1 MEETNRN
8 THQSNDELV
17 MNIAIIT
24 GHFPP
29 SKGGG
34 IAEWALGIARELPKL
49 GHATSVYVTHRKDRD
64 LAIHKEEQFD
74 CRPMYGRNWH
84 EFHRF
89 YAGYYM
95 WKILKENPET
105 IFIVT
110 TWGMAKAF
118 NYLKKRYPKSKMI
131 VVAHGLEITRLK
143 SLRELKTM
151 TKVVSSSDLVLSVS
165 KFTRDEIIN
174 RLDRIDTN
182 HVKFLPNGVDTN
194 RFFPSKVDDAFL
206 QKYSIPVGSD
216 IILTLARIIKRKAH
230 DDVIKAMPD
239 ILTEFPKAHYV
250 IAGPHRK
257 KDSYLHYLK
266 QLTKELS
273 VENHVTF
280 IDFIPEEDLK
290 KIYSASKVYV
300 MASRTLHET
309 GDSEGFGITFLEAN
323 ACGCPV
329 IGSYEGGIPDAVEN
343 EINGLLVPSD
353 SPNDISKSI
362 KKLFSNEDYR
372 KNIAKMGM
380 ARVSEKFTWEKLTI
394 QMLDMINS

>member
-49 GHATSVYVTHRKDRD
+49 GHTTSVYVTHRKDRD
-64 LAIHKEEQFD
+64 LAIHKEEQFE

-206 QKYSIPVGSD
+206 QKYNIPVGSD

>member
-1 MEETNRN
+1 M
-8 THQSNDELV
+8 
-17 MNIAIIT
+17 
-24 GHFPP
+24 G
-29 SKGGG
+29 
-34 IAEWALGIARELPKL
+34 LGIARELPKL
-49 GHATSVYVTHRKDRD
+49 GHTTSVYVTHRRDRD
-64 LAIHKEEQFD
+64 LSIHKDEKFD
-74 CRPMYGRNWH
+74 CQPMYGRNWH

-105 IFIVT
+105 VFIVT
-110 TWGMAKAF
+110 TWGMAKSF
-118 NYLKKRYPKSKMI
+118 NFLKKRYPKSRMI

-143 SLRELKTM
+143 HSKELNTM

-174 RLDRIDTN
+174 RLDNINTS

-194 RFFPSKVDDAFL
+194 RFFPSKADESFL
-206 QKYSIPVGSD
+206 QKYDIPIGSD
-216 IILTLARIIKRKAH
+216 LILTLARIIKRKAH
-230 DDVIKAMPD
+230 DDVIRAMPD
-239 ILTEFPKAHYV
+239 ILSAFPKAHYA

-257 KDSYLHYLK
+257 KDPYLHFLK
-266 QLTKELS
+266 QLVKDLS
-273 VENHVTF
+273 LENHVTF
-280 IDFIPEEDLK
+280 IDFIPDEDLK
-290 KIYSASKVYV
+290 KIYSVSKVYV

-353 SPNDISKSI
+353 SPNDISKAI

-372 KNIAKMGM
+372 KNIVKKGM
-380 ARVSEKFTWEKLTI
+380 ERVSNKFTWEKLTI
-394 QMLDMINS
+394 QMLEMLDS

>member
-8 THQSNDELV
+8 THQSNDQLV

-49 GHATSVYVTHRKDRD
+49 GHTTSVYVTHRKDRD
-64 LAIHKEEQFD
+64 LAIHKEEQFE

-118 NYLKKRYPKSKMI
+118 NFLKKRYPKSKMI

-194 RFFPSKVDDAFL
+194 RFFPSGVDDAFL
-206 QKYSIPVGSD
+206 HKYSIPVGSD

-257 KDSYLHYLK
+257 KDPYLHYLK

-290 KIYSASKVYV
+290 KIYSVSKVYV

>member
-1 MEETNRN
+1 MEKTNRN
-8 THQSNDELV
+8 AYQGINEIV

-49 GHATSVYVTHRKDRD
+49 GHTTSVYVTHRKDRD
-64 LAIHKEEQFD
+64 LSIHKDEKFD
-74 CRPMYGRNWH
+74 CLPMYGRNWH

-95 WKILKENPET
+95 WKILRENPET
-105 IFIVT
+105 VFIVT

-118 NYLKKRYPKSKMI
+118 NFLKKRYPKSKMI

-143 SLRELKTM
+143 PSRELKTM
-151 TKVVSSSDLVLSVS
+151 TKVVSASDLVLSVS
-165 KFTRDEIIN
+165 KYTRDEIIK
-174 RLDRIDTN
+174 RLVDIDTS
-182 HVKFLPNGVDTN
+182 HVKFLPNGVDVN
-194 RFFPSKVDDAFL
+194 RFFPSKANESFL
-206 QKYSIPVGSD
+206 QKYNIPVGSD
-216 IILTLARIIKRKAH
+216 LILTLARIIKRKAH
-230 DDVIKAMPD
+230 DDVIRAMPD
-239 ILTEFPKAHYV
+239 ILSEFPQAHYA

-257 KDSYLHYLK
+257 KDPYLDFLK
-266 QLTKELS
+266 QLVEDLS
-273 VENHVTF
+273 LDKHVTF
-280 IDFIPEEDLK
+280 IDFIPDEDLK

-343 EINGLLVPSD
+343 GVNGLLVSSD
-353 SPNDISKSI
+353 SPNEISKSI

-372 KNIAKMGM
+372 ENLVKKGM

>member
-1 MEETNRN
+1 
-8 THQSNDELV
+8 

-49 GHATSVYVTHRKDRD
+49 GHTTSVYVTHRKDRD
-64 LAIHKEEQFD
+64 LDIHKEEQFE

-118 NYLKKRYPKSKMI
+118 NFLKKRYPKSKMI

-194 RFFPSKVDDAFL
+194 RFFPSGVDDAFL
-206 QKYSIPVGSD
+206 QKYNIPVGSD

-257 KDSYLHYLK
+257 KDPYLHYLK

-290 KIYSASKVYV
+290 KIYSVSKVYV

>member
-49 GHATSVYVTHRKDRD
+49 GHTTSVYVTHRKDRD
-64 LAIHKEEQFD
+64 LAIHKEEQYE

-206 QKYSIPVGSD
+206 QKYNIPVGSD

-273 VENHVTF
+273 VKNHVTF

>member
-8 THQSNDELV
+8 THQSNDQLV

-49 GHATSVYVTHRKDRD
+49 GHTTSVYVTHRKDRD
-64 LAIHKEEQFD
+64 LDIHKEEQFE

-118 NYLKKRYPKSKMI
+118 NFLKKRYPKSKMI

-206 QKYSIPVGSD
+206 QKYNIPVGSD

-257 KDSYLHYLK
+257 KDPYLHYLK

-290 KIYSASKVYV
+290 KIYSVSKVYV

>member
-1 MEETNRN
+1 
-8 THQSNDELV
+8 

-49 GHATSVYVTHRKDRD
+49 GHTTSVYVTHRKDRD
-64 LAIHKEEQFD
+64 LSIHKDEKFD
-74 CRPMYGRNWH
+74 CHPMYGRNWH

-95 WKILKENPET
+95 WKILKENPDT
-105 IFIVT
+105 VFIVT
-110 TWGMAKAF
+110 TWGMAKSF
-118 NYLKKRYPKSKMI
+118 NFLKKRYPKSKMI

-143 SLRELKTM
+143 PSRELNTM

-174 RLDRIDTN
+174 RLDSINTN

-194 RFFPSKVDDAFL
+194 RFFPIEADESFL
-206 QKYSIPVGSD
+206 EKYNIPIGSD
-216 IILTLARIIKRKAH
+216 LILTLARIIKRKAH
-230 DDVIKAMPD
+230 DDVIRAMPD
-239 ILTEFPKAHYV
+239 ILSAFPQAHYA

-257 KDSYLHYLK
+257 KDPYLYFLK
-266 QLTKELS
+266 QLVKDLS
-273 VENHVTF
+273 LENHVTF
-280 IDFIPEEDLK
+280 IDFIPDEDLK
-290 KIYSASKVYV
+290 KIYSVSKVYV

-353 SPNDISKSI
+353 SPNDISKAI

-372 KNIAKMGM
+372 KNIAKKGM
-380 ARVSEKFTWEKLTI
+380 ERVSNKFTWEKLTI
-394 QMLDMINS
+394 QMLDMLNS

>member
-49 GHATSVYVTHRKDRD
+49 GHTTSVYVTHRKDRD
-64 LAIHKEEQFD
+64 LAIHKEEQFE

-118 NYLKKRYPKSKMI
+118 NFLKKRYPKSKMI

-206 QKYSIPVGSD
+206 QKYNIPVGSD

-230 DDVIKAMPD
+230 DDVIKAIPD